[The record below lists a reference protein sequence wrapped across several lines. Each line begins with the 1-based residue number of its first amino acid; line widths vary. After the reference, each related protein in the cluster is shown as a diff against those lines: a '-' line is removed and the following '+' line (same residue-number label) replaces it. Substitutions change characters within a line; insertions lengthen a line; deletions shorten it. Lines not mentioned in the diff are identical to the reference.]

1 MELRD
6 KFAVSHLLGAES
18 VDDIVLTHNYKKSCG
33 QISFTMDIWSSASL
47 SPYLAVTSHWIA
59 RDGDTNNNLSLKA
72 TLIGFHHFTGPHMG
86 KSIASVILSLMDHAN
101 ITSKVCNR
109 VSIPRTLL
117 KTIDQP
123 FHS

>member
-1 MELRD
+1 MHDE
-6 KFAVSHLLGAES
+6 FAVSHLLGAES
-18 VDDIVLTHNYKKSCG
+18 VDDVVLTHNYKKSCG
-33 QISFTMDIWSSASL
+33 QISFTVDIWSSASL

-59 RDGDTNNNLSLKA
+59 RDGDANNNLSLKA
-72 TLIGFHHFTGPHMG
+72 TLIGFHHFTGPHTG
-86 KSIASVILSLMDHAN
+86 KSITSVILSLMDHAN
-101 ITSKVCNR
+101 ITSKVCNC